1 MSVVLLFPVNPVC
14 SSFSSQFACR
24 CSSIFDFIV
33 PINILHELFRIA
45 MGLKSRSVGLLFLG
59 TRVVLDS
66 FQFSCPFLICNVLF
80 WHSASFV
87 MHLLLLVRA
96 L

>member
-1 MSVVLLFPVNPVC
+1 
-14 SSFSSQFACR
+14 
-24 CSSIFDFIV
+24 
-33 PINILHELFRIA
+33 
-45 MGLKSRSVGLLFLG
+45 MGLKSRTVGLLFLG

-66 FQFSCPFLICNVLF
+66 FQFSCPFLFCNALF

-87 MHLLLLVRA
+87 MHLLLFVRA